1 MIAAAGLSREAVF
14 IGGQWQAPI
23 DGGLIDV
30 ISPSTEAVIATA
42 AVAGPADVEAA
53 VAAARWA
60 FDHGPWP
67 TSSAHERAAAL
78 ERMADGVQARAE
90 LLDHLGG
97 AEVGAVVA
105 MARAFREGAESLLRY
120 YAGLNPIVAV
130 GEQVTGLVSAAEV
143 RHVPVGV
150 CAIIVPWNA
159 PLSIALFGVAPAL
172 AAGCTVVLKSPT
184 ETPLAVYVLGEIAA
198 EAGLPPGVLNIVC
211 ADREISETLVR
222 NPLVDKISFTGS
234 TAVGRRIAAIAGES
248 LVPVTLELGGKSAA
262 VILDDADAEQVAAG
276 LTPLTMLNS
285 GQACTNATRVLVPRR
300 RHREFVDAMTAA
312 VAAYPV
318 GDPFDPRT
326 FVGPLIS
333 ARQRDRVERYVAVAA
348 EEGARLLTGGRRPA
362 DLDRGFF
369 IEPTLYEDVDNS
381 MRIAREEIFGPV
393 VVVVDY
399 DSDDDAVAIAND
411 SDYGLSGIVWSAD
424 VERAHAVATRMRTG
438 QVGINGYF
446 LDWAVPFGGMK
457 ASGLGREFGSAGLLA
472 FCETQAVHWAR

>member
-1 MIAAAGLSREAVF
+1 
-14 IGGQWQAPI
+14 
-23 DGGLIDV
+23 
-30 ISPSTEAVIATA
+30 
-42 AVAGPADVEAA
+42 
-53 VAAARWA
+53 
-60 FDHGPWP
+60 
-67 TSSAHERAAAL
+67 
-78 ERMADGVQARAE
+78 
-90 LLDHLGG
+90 
-97 AEVGAVVA
+97 
-105 MARAFREGAESLLRY
+105 
-120 YAGLNPIVAV
+120 
-130 GEQVTGLVSAAEV
+130 
-143 RHVPVGV
+143 
-150 CAIIVPWNA
+150 
-159 PLSIALFGVAPAL
+159 
-172 AAGCTVVLKSPT
+172 
-184 ETPLAVYVLGEIAA
+184 
-198 EAGLPPGVLNIVC
+198 
-211 ADREISETLVR
+211 
-222 NPLVDKISFTGS
+222 
-234 TAVGRRIAAIAGES
+234 
-248 LVPVTLELGGKSAA
+248 VPVTLELGGKSAA

-369 IEPTLYEDVDNS
+369 IEPTLYEGVDNS

-472 FCETQAVHWAR
+472 FCETQAVHCAR